1 MKTITQEQ
9 IDKIMKS
16 LMDCNIPV
24 QVFVGIQD
32 LLVKLP
38 ESNPKENDK
47 PNK

>member
-1 MKTITQEQ
+1 
-9 IDKIMKS
+9 MKS

-38 ESNPKENDK
+38 ESNPKQNDET
-47 PNK
+47 NK

>member
-1 MKTITQEQ
+1 MRTITQEQ
-9 IDKIMKS
+9 IEKIMKS

-38 ESNPKENDK
+38 EFNPKQNDE